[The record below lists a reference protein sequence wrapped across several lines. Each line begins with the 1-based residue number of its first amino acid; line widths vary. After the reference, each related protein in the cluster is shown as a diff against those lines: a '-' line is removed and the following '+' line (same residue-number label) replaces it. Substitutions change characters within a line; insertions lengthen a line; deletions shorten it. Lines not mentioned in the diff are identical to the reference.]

1 MYPSYIVGKQE
12 CATERRFAIQY
23 GQLVQRKAAMA
34 SQSVQSID
42 HLDARILQTLHAEP
56 RIGMLELARRLGVAR
71 GTAQAR
77 MDKMADRGVITGF
90 GPDISLDAL
99 GFGVTAFT
107 TIEVLQ
113 GRSAELI
120 EPLRDVPEV
129 IEVHSI
135 AGDGDLL
142 LRIAARSN
150 KHLMDVLEQIL
161 ASDHIARSS
170 TAIVLSTQIPA
181 RHMPLV
187 EAATE
192 H

>member
-1 MYPSYIVGKQE
+1 
-12 CATERRFAIQY
+12 
-23 GQLVQRKAAMA
+23 MA
-34 SQSVQSID
+34 SQSAQSID

-77 MDKMADRGVITGF
+77 MDKMSDRGVITGF

-187 EAATE
+187 DAATE
-192 H
+192 R

>member
-1 MYPSYIVGKQE
+1 MY
-12 CATERRFAIQY
+12 
-23 GQLVQRKAAMA
+23 
-34 SQSVQSID
+34 SQSAQD
-42 HLDARILQTLHAEP
+42 LDQLDALILQEMHAEP

-77 MDKMADRGVITGF
+77 LDKMVSRGVVTGF
-90 GPDISLDAL
+90 GPDVNLEAL

-113 GRSAELI
+113 GRTGEVI
-120 EPLRDVPEV
+120 EPLQDIPEV

-150 KHLMDVLEQIL
+150 EHLMDVLEQIL

-170 TAIVLSTQIPA
+170 TAIALSTQIPS
-181 RHMPLV
+181 RVMGLV
-187 EAATE
+187 DRAAGD
-192 H
+192 

>member
-1 MYPSYIVGKQE
+1 
-12 CATERRFAIQY
+12 
-23 GQLVQRKAAMA
+23 MA
-34 SQSVQSID
+34 SQSAQSID

-90 GPDISLDAL
+90 GPDINLDAL